1 MTNREKHGF
10 SNQPLIDSH
19 MHIEKATTVERAF
32 EIYNLICDYYNYER
46 FCINGLTGINNDFI
60 DFGSNIKAL
69 YVKSRM
75 NAENPKKCYVF
86 GHIHHHLD
94 GKDTAEGFYRQAK
107 QLYEMGVD
115 GYKFI
120 EGKPGFR
127 KDTGYAIDD
136 PIYDKMYE
144 FIQSTGLPVLHH
156 IADPAK
162 CWDITKATPIMIQ
175 RGWVY
180 DETYR
185 TLPQLREET
194 EGLLRKFPN
203 IKVTLAHFYFTS
215 DDYEGAVRLMET
227 YPNVCVDLT
236 PGGEMFKN
244 FSADIDKWR
253 SFFVKYQGRI
263 LYGTD
268 TYNIDYGNNPDDYED
283 SGDAGHRNNFVRFVL
298 EKSEPFEDIHVGNV
312 IPLNLPEEVR
322 KNIYHDNYIRI
333 AGETPR
339 QVNKSVC
346 AQKAAM
352 LAEIFEHGLVPIRT
366 HGTPEL
372 EIENM
377 KTCYRYFSE

>member
-1 MTNREKHGF
+1 MIIEFNLTVLILFIYMYTFFRGLYVFINNKKVSISNEITNF
-10 SNQPLIDSH
+10 QLYLSILFI
-19 MHIEKATTVERAF
+19 IYATLFPIRLDVAFEGF

-86 GHIHHHLD
+86 GHIHHPLD

-162 CWDITKATPIMIQ
+162 CWDITKATPVMIQ

-185 TLPQLREET
+185 TLPQLREESD
-194 EGLLRKFPN
+194 GLLRKFP
-203 IKVTLAHFYFTS
+203 I
-215 DDYEGAVRLMET
+215 
-227 YPNVCVDLT
+227 
-236 PGGEMFKN
+236 
-244 FSADIDKWR
+244 I
-253 SFFVKYQGRI
+253 
-263 LYGTD
+263 
-268 TYNIDYGNNPDDYED
+268 
-283 SGDAGHRNNFVRFVL
+283 
-298 EKSEPFEDIHVGNV
+298 
-312 IPLNLPEEVR
+312 
-322 KNIYHDNYIRI
+322 
-333 AGETPR
+333 
-339 QVNKSVC
+339 
-346 AQKAAM
+346 
-352 LAEIFEHGLVPIRT
+352 
-366 HGTPEL
+366 
-372 EIENM
+372 
-377 KTCYRYFSE
+377 